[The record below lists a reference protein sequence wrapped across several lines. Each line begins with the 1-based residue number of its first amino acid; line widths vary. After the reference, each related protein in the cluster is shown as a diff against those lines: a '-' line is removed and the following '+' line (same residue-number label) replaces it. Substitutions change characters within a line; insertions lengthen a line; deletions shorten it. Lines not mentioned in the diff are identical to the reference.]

1 MPWKFTG
8 FVLDERLGLSE
19 SLVVRVVLA
28 SIGDLDMKLGSI
40 GALDRLIKWTESGL
54 QMYWEGTGDDG
65 SSFLYLQL

>member
-1 MPWKFTG
+1 MSDWAYQ
-8 FVLDERLGLSE
+8 
-19 SLVVRVVLA
+19 SLWLFEFVLA

-40 GALDRLIKWTESGL
+40 GALDRWIKWSRSGL